1 MPNLISDKENILF
14 CAEADLYSELGT
26 CRGDSGGPARQRG
39 DLEHLRTYIGPR
51 GGVTHLFDG
60 FLFYS

>member
-26 CRGDSGGPARQRG
+26 CQGDSGGPAIQR
-39 DLEHLRTYIGPR
+39 
-51 GGVTHLFDG
+51 
-60 FLFYS
+60 